1 MGGVYIK
8 IADDLWIFSRSYI
21 YSLLNLKMQFTL
33 KTVTCRYL
41 GKDLST
47 DEIKKVVEHT
57 TFKAMEKNL
66 KSNLLEIPVKS
77 NYFRKGCIGDHK
89 NVFNT
94 EQLQYINNRL
104 EKEFKHTGLYSA
116 NL

>member
-1 MGGVYIK
+1 MFCGYFYDHTLSSESKNAIYNKNYI
-8 IADDLWIFSRSYI
+8 A
-21 YSLLNLKMQFTL
+21 
-33 KTVTCRYL
+33 CRYL
-41 GKDLST
+41 GKDSSM
-47 DEIKKVVEHT
+47 DEIKKVVEQT
-57 TFKAMEKNL
+57 SFKAMERNL

-89 NVFNT
+89 NVFNA